1 MLRHFIYTESFA
13 LAIASAKHYYVVRLR
28 RRVFGKL
35 QLVPAETEDA
45 RTIDAK
51 FVSTS
56 IISRLLKFPP
66 KTQNDPGLEL
76 QTRLLDVIACCKQLS
91 C

>member
-1 MLRHFIYTESFA
+1 MNMR
-13 LAIASAKHYYVVRLR
+13 YVRGDGSSENFNL
-28 RRVFGKL
+28 FL
-35 QLVPAETEDA
+35 QKTEDA

-56 IISRLLKFPP
+56 IISGLLKFPP
-66 KTQNDPGLEL
+66 KTQHDPELEL
-76 QTRLLDVIACCKQLS
+76 QTWLLEAIACCKQLS